1 MVGCDNARMLS
12 WKCTKAHHTFNIR
25 ILNET
30 FHCHA
35 STESF
40 WHQSTI
46 TLSLHPCLTDFLKIK
61 VALSKGDKCAASLEQ
76 DMALLL
82 QRKEQAK

>member
-1 MVGCDNARMLS
+1 MGISIYVVGRDGISIYVVGCDNARMLS

-35 STESF
+35 STASF

-46 TLSLHPCLTDFLKIK
+46 TLSLHPCLIN
-61 VALSKGDKCAASLEQ
+61 
-76 DMALLL
+76 
-82 QRKEQAK
+82 